1 MAFTNSPS
9 GMGMSSLTFCCSAF
23 MCLSINFHCFEMF
36 SQMPPKQMLRVYDY
50 TRRQK
55 RLVVVEAEASG
66 LDVLNAG
73 MSC

>member
-1 MAFTNSPS
+1 
-9 GMGMSSLTFCCSAF
+9 
-23 MCLSINFHCFEMF
+23 
-36 SQMPPKQMLRVYDY
+36 MPQKQMLRVYDY

-66 LDVLNAG
+66 IDVLNAG